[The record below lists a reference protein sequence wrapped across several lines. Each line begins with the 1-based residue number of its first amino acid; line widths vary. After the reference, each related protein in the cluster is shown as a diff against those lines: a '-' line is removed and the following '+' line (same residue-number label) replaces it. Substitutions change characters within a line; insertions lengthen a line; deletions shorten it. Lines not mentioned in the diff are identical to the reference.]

1 MAVAA
6 SRHTKDGTVSETKPV
21 IESVNNKVAVV
32 TGGSSG
38 IGQYTALALARA
50 GYAIVITARSADRLA
65 ETAAWI
71 KREVPGAAVETERV
85 DFASFASV
93 RAMAVRILARHPKIA
108 ILVNNAGM
116 VMARRK
122 LSEDGFESILEI
134 NHLSPFLLT
143 ELLLPAVKAANMD
156 VPARIV
162 VTASNAS
169 TNSKIDFT
177 DMQMEKGWG
186 PMRVYGR
193 SKLMNIMFTYALARR
208 LKGTGI
214 TVNALHPGFVGSRI
228 ANKGWA
234 IDWLWALV
242 KPFVLTSA
250 QGAETAVYL
259 ALSPDVADVSG
270 QYFYKKK
277 SIRSNAL
284 SYDEGAQ
291 ERLWRVSADMTGLS
305 A

>member
-1 MAVAA
+1 M
-6 SRHTKDGTVSETKPV
+6 SETKPV

-50 GYAIVITARSADRLA
+50 GYAVVITARSADRLA

>member
-1 MAVAA
+1 MAVA
-6 SRHTKDGTVSETKPV
+6 RRQDLKGVTVSETKSGIKPADAR
-21 IESVNNKVAVV
+21 VAVV

-38 IGQYTALALARA
+38 IGQYTALALAQA
-50 GYAIVITARSADRLA
+50 GYIVAITARSAERLA

-71 KREVPGAAVETERV
+71 GCEVPGATVEVERV

-93 RAMAVRILARHPKIA
+93 RAMAARILERHPKIA

-122 LSEDGFESILEI
+122 ISEDGFESIQQI

-143 ELLLPAVKAANMD
+143 ELLMPAIKAAHTD
-156 VPARIV
+156 APARIV

-169 TNSKIDFT
+169 THSTVDFA
-177 DMQMEKGWG
+177 DLQMEKGWG

-208 LKGTGI
+208 LNGTGI

-259 ALSPDVADVSG
+259 ALSPEIASASG

-277 SIRSNAL
+277 PIRSNAL
-284 SYDEGAQ
+284 SYDEAAQ
-291 ERLWRVSADMTGLS
+291 ERLWQVSAEMTGLS

>member
-1 MAVAA
+1 MATAA
-6 SRHTKDGTVSETKPV
+6 LRHTKVVTVSETKTGKKPT
-21 IESVNNKVAVV
+21 NGRVAVV

-38 IGQYTALALARA
+38 IGQYTALALAQA
-50 GYAIVITARSADRLA
+50 GYIVVITARSAERLA
-65 ETAAWI
+65 ETAGWI
-71 KREVPGAAVETERV
+71 GREVPGAIVEVERV

-93 RAMAVRILARHPKIA
+93 RAMAARILARHPKIT

-122 LSEDGFESILEI
+122 ISEDGFESILQI

-143 ELLLPAVKAANMD
+143 ELLMPAIRAAHAD
-156 VPARIV
+156 GPARVV

-169 TNSKIDFT
+169 THSTIDFA
-177 DMQMEKGWG
+177 DLQMEKGWG

-208 LKGTGI
+208 LNGTGI

-259 ALSPDVADVSG
+259 ALSPDVANVSG

-277 SIRSNAL
+277 PIRSNAL

-291 ERLWRVSADMTGLS
+291 ERLWQVSAEMTGLS

>member
-6 SRHTKDGTVSETKPV
+6 LRHTKDGTVSETKSV
-21 IESVNNKVAVV
+21 IKPPNSRVAVV

-38 IGQYTALALARA
+38 IGQYTALALAQA
-50 GYAIVITARSADRLA
+50 GYAVVITARSAERLA

-71 KREVPGAAVETERV
+71 RREAPGATVETERV

-93 RAMAVRILARHPKIA
+93 RAMAARILERHPKIA

-116 VMARRK
+116 VMGRRK
-122 LSEDGFESILEI
+122 ISEDGLESILQI

-143 ELLLPAVKAANMD
+143 ELLLPAIKAAQAD
-156 VPARIV
+156 APARIV

-169 TNSKIDFT
+169 THSKIDFD

-208 LKGTGI
+208 LTGTGI
-214 TVNALHPGFVGSRI
+214 TVNALHPGFVGTRI

-250 QGAETAVYL
+250 QGAETAIYL
-259 ALSPDVADVSG
+259 ALSPEVAGVSG

-277 SIRSNAL
+277 PIRSNAL
-284 SYDEGAQ
+284 SYDEGVQ
-291 ERLWRVSADMTGLS
+291 ERLWQVSARMTGLT

>member
-1 MAVAA
+1 MAAVAL
-6 SRHTKDGTVSETKPV
+6 RHTRDVTVSETISGIKPSDAGV
-21 IESVNNKVAVV
+21 SVV

-38 IGQYTALALARA
+38 VGQYTALALARA
-50 GYAIVITARSADRLA
+50 GYTVVITARSAERLA

-71 KREVPGAAVETERV
+71 AREVPGATIEVERV

-93 RAMAVRILARHPKIA
+93 RAMAARVLARHPKIA

-116 VMARRK
+116 VMTRRTIT
-122 LSEDGFESILEI
+122 EDGFESLLQI

-143 ELLLPAVKAANMD
+143 ELLVPAIQAAQTD
-156 VPARIV
+156 APARIV
-162 VTASNAS
+162 VTASNAAGPA
-169 TNSKIDFT
+169 KIDFA
-177 DMQMEKGWG
+177 DLQMEKGWRS
-186 PMRVYGR
+186 MRTYGR

-208 LKGTGI
+208 LVGTGI

-228 ANKGWA
+228 ANKGGA
-234 IDWLWALV
+234 IDWLWALI
-242 KPFVLTSA
+242 KPFALTPA

-259 ALSPDVADVSG
+259 ALSQEVATVSG

-277 SIRSNAL
+277 PIRSNAL

-291 ERLWRVSADMTGLS
+291 ERLWQVSAEMTGLS